1 MDIIIRPIEQRDN
14 KQMADIIK
22 TVCREFEVDWPGT
35 VYTDP
40 TTDDLYRLFKTPG
53 SAYWLVEEKGKLVG
67 GCGIYPTEGLPEH
80 FAELMKFYL
89 LPTSRGRGIGKKLIT
104 RNFVSAIALG
114 YENLYLKSIPEFEA
128 ALILYEKVGFKQLE
142 VPIGGTENPACNI
155 WMIKNL

>member
-1 MDIIIRPIEQRDN
+1 
-14 KQMADIIK
+14 MADIIK